1 MTPAL
6 AASAAVGTT
15 LGGWGDINLT
25 YRAYDVFTGW
35 TLDANTEPPWASAF
49 ANVIVDYSEFRSA
62 TALYT
67 GALAGVTASAIALGS
82 VMSHLI

>member
-6 AASAAVGTT
+6 SAVAATT
-15 LGGWGDINLT
+15 GDSGWGDINLT

-49 ANVIVDYSEFRSA
+49 ANVVVDYSEFRSA